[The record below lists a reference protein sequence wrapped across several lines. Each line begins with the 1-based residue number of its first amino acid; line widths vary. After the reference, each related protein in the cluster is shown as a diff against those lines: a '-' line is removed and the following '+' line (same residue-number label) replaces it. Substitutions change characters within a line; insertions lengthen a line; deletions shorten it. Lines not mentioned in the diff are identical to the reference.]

1 MRALF
6 TPIVALAITI
16 FLVQVARRVAPA
28 AGLVDSPTARKS
40 HDGDIPL
47 VGGIAI
53 FGSLFV
59 GMAFGDLFVEH
70 WPFLAAASLLV
81 MVGIWDDVSGVSPPV
96 RIFVQSLALL
106 IIATVGGVYLEDL
119 GNILPAIGVLTL
131 GWMAIPFTVFAGVGA
146 INAFN
151 LSDGVDGV
159 CGTLAL
165 VALAGLGVAAGL
177 AGKTS
182 ELMLIATLIGG
193 VVGFLVFNVRL
204 PQRKQASVFLG
215 DAGSY
220 LLGLSVMYL
229 AIRLS
234 QGPERAIQPV
244 TALWFC
250 MLPLLDTIGVLLRRL
265 RRGHSPF
272 SPDRE
277 HIHHVFLLANFSV
290 TATWIGLALVAV
302 LGAAFGLLGVFAG
315 IPESAMFAGF
325 LIISV
330 AYYGMFTRVWKALTF
345 LSRSI
350 NRRAMAKI
358 DRRLSDDRRRRS
370 EIYYV
375 DGIPKERRSGT
386 ERRENGGDRRNGEED
401 AGATIV
407 ELEQS
412 RRESLPSD
420 TDSDTD
426 AEKAA
431 RISSGFATRNRAL
444 YD

>member
-1 MRALF
+1 MLM
-6 TPIVALAITI
+6 PIVALAITI

-28 AGLVDSPTARKS
+28 VGLIDAPCARKS
-40 HDGDIPL
+40 HEGEIPL

-59 GMAFGDLFVEH
+59 GMAAGDLFVDH
-70 WPFLAAASLLV
+70 WPFIAAASLLV
-81 MVGIWDDVSGVSPPV
+81 MVGVRDDVSGVSPPV
-96 RIFVQSLALL
+96 RLVVQSLALL
-106 IIATVGGVYLEDL
+106 IIAAVGGVYLEDL
-119 GNILPAIGVLTL
+119 GNILPAVGVLSL

-165 VALAGLGVAAGL
+165 VALAGLGIAAGV

-182 ELMLIATLIGG
+182 ELLLIATLIGG

-204 PQRKQASVFLG
+204 PRRQQASVFLG

-250 MLPLLDTIGVLLRRL
+250 ILPLLDTIGVLLRRL
-265 RRGHSPF
+265 RRGRSPF

-277 HIHHVFLLANFSV
+277 HIHHVFLLAKFSV
-290 TATWIGLALVAV
+290 TATWIGLTLVAV

-315 IPESAMFAGF
+315 IPESVMFAGF
-325 LIISV
+325 LIVSV

-350 NRRAMAKI
+350 NRRTMAKI
-358 DRRLSDDRRRRS
+358 DRRVSVDRRQRS

-375 DGIPKERRSGT
+375 DGIPKERRSGA
-386 ERRENGGDRRNGEED
+386 ERRRNGGDRRNGED
-401 AGATIV
+401 KTGATIV
-407 ELEQS
+407 ELELSQH
-412 RRESLPSD
+412 ETMPED
-420 TDSDTD
+420 QDQ
-426 AEKAA
+426 AA
-431 RISSGFATRNRAL
+431 RIAAESRPDKRAL
-444 YD
+444 YN

>member
-1 MRALF
+1 ML

-28 AGLVDSPTARKS
+28 VGLIDSPCARKS
-40 HDGDIPL
+40 HEGEIPL

-59 GMAFGDLFVEH
+59 GMASGDLFVDH

-81 MVGIWDDVSGVSPPV
+81 IVGVWDDVSGVSALV
-96 RIFVQSLALL
+96 RLVVQSLALL
-106 IIATVGGVYLEDL
+106 IIAAVGGVYIEDL
-119 GNILPAIGVLTL
+119 GNILPAIGVLNL

-151 LSDGVDGV
+151 MSDGVDGV

-165 VALAGLGVAAGL
+165 VALAGLGVAAGV
-177 AGKTS
+177 AGNTS
-182 ELMLIATLIGG
+182 EFMLIAALIGG
-193 VVGFLVFNVRL
+193 VVGFLFFNVRL
-204 PQRKQASVFLG
+204 PHRSQASVFLG

-220 LLGLSVMYL
+220 LLGLAVMYL

-234 QGPERAIQPV
+234 QGPDRAIQPV
-244 TALWFC
+244 TALWLC
-250 MLPLLDTIGVLLRRL
+250 MLPLLDTIGMLLRRL
-265 RRGHSPF
+265 RLGRSPF
-272 SPDRE
+272 NPDRE
-277 HIHHVFLLANFSV
+277 HIHHVFLLAKFSV
-290 TATWIGLALVAV
+290 TATWIGLTLVAV

-315 IPESAMFAGF
+315 IPDSVMFAGF

-350 NRRAMAKI
+350 NRRALAKM
-358 DRRLSDDRRRRS
+358 DRRVGTERRMRS

-375 DGIPKERRSGT
+375 DGIPKERRSG
-386 ERRENGGDRRNGEED
+386 
-401 AGATIV
+401 
-407 ELEQS
+407 
-412 RRESLPSD
+412 SD
-420 TDSDTD
+420 
-426 AEKAA
+426 
-431 RISSGFATRNRAL
+431 
-444 YD
+444 

>member
-1 MRALF
+1 MKAMLM
-6 TPIVALAITI
+6 PIVALAFTI

-28 AGLVDSPTARKS
+28 VGLVDSPTARKS
-40 HDGDIPL
+40 HQGNVPL

-53 FGSLFV
+53 FGALFFV
-59 GMAFGDLFVEH
+59 AAFGGLIADH
-70 WPFLAAASLLV
+70 GSFLAAASLLV

-96 RIFVQSLALL
+96 RFVAQSLAML
-106 IIATVGGVYLEDL
+106 ILAIAGGVYLADL
-119 GNILPAIGVLTL
+119 GSLLPGIGVLTL

-165 VALAGLGVAAGL
+165 VALAGLGVAAGM

-182 ELMLIATLIGG
+182 ELLLITILIGG
-193 VVGFLVFNVRL
+193 IVGFLVFNVRL
-204 PQRKQASVFLG
+204 PQRRQASVFLG
-215 DAGSY
+215 DSGSY
-220 LLGLSVMYL
+220 LLGLSVMYV

-272 SPDRE
+272 NPDRE
-277 HIHHVFLLANFSV
+277 HIHHVFLLAKFSV

-302 LGAAFGLLGVFAG
+302 LGTAFGLLGVVAG
-315 IPESAMFAGF
+315 IPDSVMFAGF
-325 LIISV
+325 VMISV
-330 AYYGMFTRVWKALTF
+330 LYYGMFTRVWQALTF

-350 NRRAMAKI
+350 NRRALVKI
-358 DRRLSDDRRRRS
+358 DRRVGTERRLRS
-370 EIYYV
+370 EIYHI

-386 ERRENGGDRRNGEED
+386 ERRNNNGDRRNGEEGTD
-401 AGATIV
+401 ATIV
-407 ELEQS
+407 NLKQKQS
-412 RRESLPSD
+412 QHESLSPD
-420 TDSDTD
+420 TGT
-426 AEKAA
+426 EKAA
-431 RISSGFATRNRAL
+431 QISSGFAAGNRAL
-444 YD
+444 HD

>member
-1 MRALF
+1 M
-6 TPIVALAITI
+6 PIVALAITI

-28 AGLVDSPTARKS
+28 VGLIDAPCARKS
-40 HDGDIPL
+40 HEGEIPL

-59 GMAFGDLFVEH
+59 GMAAGDLFVDH
-70 WPFLAAASLLV
+70 WPFIAAASLLV
-81 MVGIWDDVSGVSPPV
+81 MVGVRDDVSGVSPPV
-96 RIFVQSLALL
+96 RLVVQSLALL
-106 IIATVGGVYLEDL
+106 IIAAVGGVYLEDL
-119 GNILPAIGVLTL
+119 GNILPAVGVLSL

-165 VALAGLGVAAGL
+165 VALAGLGIAAGV

-182 ELMLIATLIGG
+182 ELLLIATLIGG

-204 PQRKQASVFLG
+204 PQRQQASVFLG

-250 MLPLLDTIGVLLRRL
+250 ILPLLDTIGVLLRRL
-265 RRGHSPF
+265 RRGRSPF

-277 HIHHVFLLANFSV
+277 HIHHVFLLAKFSV
-290 TATWIGLALVAV
+290 TATWIGLTLVAV

-315 IPESAMFAGF
+315 IPESVMFAGF
-325 LIISV
+325 LIVSV

-350 NRRAMAKI
+350 NRRALAKM
-358 DRRLSDDRRRRS
+358 DRRVGGERRLRS

-375 DGIPKERRSGT
+375 DGIPKERRSGA
-386 ERRENGGDRRNGEED
+386 ERRHNNGDRRNGED
-401 AGATIV
+401 NVGATIV
-407 ELEQS
+407 ELDQS
-412 RRESLPSD
+412 HYETVPED
-420 TDSDTD
+420 QD
-426 AEKAA
+426 KAA
-431 RISSGFATRNRAL
+431 RIAAESSPGKRAL
-444 YD
+444 YN

>member
-1 MRALF
+1 LRAIL

-28 AGLVDSPTARKS
+28 VGLIDSPCARKS
-40 HDGDIPL
+40 HEGEIPL

-59 GMAFGDLFVEH
+59 GMASGGLFADH

-81 MVGIWDDVSGVSPPV
+81 MVGVWDDVSGISPPV
-96 RIFVQSLALL
+96 RLVAQSLALL
-106 IIATVGGVYLEDL
+106 IITAVGGVYLEDV
-119 GNILPAIGVLTL
+119 GSILPAIGVLSL

-151 LSDGVDGV
+151 FSDGVDGV

-165 VALAGLGVAAGL
+165 VALAGLGIAAGM

-182 ELMLIATLIGG
+182 ELLLITALIGG
-193 VVGFLVFNVRL
+193 VVGFLFFNVRL
-204 PQRKQASVFLG
+204 PRRPQASVFLG

-234 QGPERAIQPV
+234 QGPDRAIQPV
-244 TALWFC
+244 TALWLC
-250 MLPLLDTIGVLLRRL
+250 MLPLLDTIGMLLRRL
-265 RRGHSPF
+265 RRGRSPF

-277 HIHHVFLLANFSV
+277 HIHHVFLLAKFSV
-290 TATWIGLALVAV
+290 TATWIGLTLVAV
-302 LGAAFGLLGVFAG
+302 VGAAFGLLGVFAG
-315 IPESAMFAGF
+315 IPDSVMFAGF
-325 LIISV
+325 VIISV

-350 NRRAMAKI
+350 NRRAVVKM
-358 DRRLSDDRRRRS
+358 DRRVGTERRVRS

-375 DGIPKERRSGT
+375 DGIPKERRSGSD
-386 ERRENGGDRRNGEED
+386 RRNSSRDRRNGEDD
-401 AGATIV
+401 ADATIV
-407 ELEQS
+407 ELEQNQH
-412 RRESLPSD
+412 ESMPEDRAALIG
-420 TDSDTD
+420 
-426 AEKAA
+426 AEGSAA
-431 RISSGFATRNRAL
+431 GNRAL
-444 YD
+444 YN

>member
-1 MRALF
+1 VRAML

-28 AGLVDSPTARKS
+28 VGLIDSPCARKS
-40 HDGDIPL
+40 HEGEIPL

-59 GMAFGDLFVEH
+59 GMAFGDLFVDH

-96 RIFVQSLALL
+96 RLVVQSLALL
-106 IIATVGGVYLEDL
+106 IIAAVGGVYLEDL
-119 GNILPAIGVLTL
+119 GNIFPAIGVLTL

-165 VALAGLGVAAGL
+165 VALAGLGVAAGM

-182 ELMLIATLIGG
+182 ELLLIATLIGG
-193 VVGFLVFNVRL
+193 VVGFLVFNVRV
-204 PQRKQASVFLG
+204 PQRRQASVFLG

-265 RRGHSPF
+265 RRGRSPF
-272 SPDRE
+272 NPDRE
-277 HIHHVFLLANFSV
+277 HIHHVFLLAKFSV
-290 TATWIGLALVAV
+290 TATWIGLMLVAV
-302 LGAAFGLLGVFAG
+302 LGAAFGWLGVVAG
-315 IPESAMFAGF
+315 IPESVMFAGF

-350 NRRAMAKI
+350 NRRALAKI
-358 DRRLSDDRRRRS
+358 DRRVSVDRRQQS

-375 DGIPKERRSGT
+375 DGIPKERRSGL
-386 ERRENGGDRRNGEED
+386 ERRRNGGDRRNGED
-401 AGATIV
+401 DVRATIGK
-407 ELEQS
+407 LEQGQND
-412 RRESLPSD
+412 SLPD
-420 TDSDTD
+420 DQDQ
-426 AEKAA
+426 AA
-431 RISSGFATRNRAL
+431 RVGAESAAGKRAV
-444 YD
+444 YN

>member
-1 MRALF
+1 ML
-6 TPIVALAITI
+6 TPIVALATTI

-28 AGLVDSPTARKS
+28 AGLIDYPSARKS
-40 HDGDIPL
+40 HAGQIPL

-53 FGSLFV
+53 FGSMFVGIASGGLFV
-59 GMAFGDLFVEH
+59 DH

-81 MVGIWDDVSGVSPPV
+81 MVGIWDDVSDVSPPV
-96 RIFVQSLALL
+96 RIAVQSLALL
-106 IIATVGGVYLEDL
+106 IITAVGGVYLEDL
-119 GNILPAIGVLTL
+119 GSILPATGVLNL

-165 VALAGLGVAAGL
+165 VALAGLGIAAGM

-182 ELMLIATLIGG
+182 ELLLIATLIGG

-204 PQRKQASVFLG
+204 SQRRQASVFLG

-265 RRGHSPF
+265 QRGYSPF
-272 SPDRE
+272 NPDRE
-277 HIHHVFLLANFSV
+277 HIHHVFLLAGFSV
-290 TATWIGLALVAV
+290 TATWIGLALVAI
-302 LGAAFGLLGVFAG
+302 LGTAFGLLGVVAG
-315 IPESAMFAGF
+315 IPESVMFAGF

-350 NRRAMAKI
+350 NRRALVKL
-358 DRRLSDDRRRRS
+358 DRRVGTERRLRS
-370 EIYYV
+370 GVYYV
-375 DGIPKERRSGT
+375 DGIPNERRSGT
-386 ERRENGGDRRNGEED
+386 ERRDNNGDRRNGEDD

-412 RRESLPSD
+412 
-420 TDSDTD
+420 
-426 AEKAA
+426 
-431 RISSGFATRNRAL
+431 
-444 YD
+444 

>member
-1 MRALF
+1 MRAML

-16 FLVQVARRVAPA
+16 FLVQMARRVAPA
-28 AGLVDSPTARKS
+28 AGLIDSPTARKS
-40 HDGDIPL
+40 HEGNIPL

-59 GMAFGDLFVEH
+59 GILLGDLFVDH

-81 MVGIWDDVSGVSPPV
+81 TVGVWDDVSGVSPPV
-96 RIFVQSLALL
+96 RLTVQSLAIL
-106 IIATVGGVYLEDL
+106 IIATFGGVYLADL
-119 GNILPAIGVLTL
+119 GNILPGVGVFSL
-131 GWMAIPFTVFAGVGA
+131 GWMAIPVTVFAGVGA

-165 VALAGLGVAAGL
+165 VALAGLGVAAGM

-182 ELMLIATLIGG
+182 ELLLIATLIGG
-193 VVGFLVFNVRL
+193 VVGFLIFNVRV
-204 PQRKQASVFLG
+204 PQRRQASVFLG

-220 LLGLSVMYL
+220 LLGLCVVYL

-234 QGPERAIQPV
+234 QGPGRAIEPV

-250 MLPLLDTIGVLLRRL
+250 MLPLLDTIGVLLRRV

-272 SPDRE
+272 NPDRE
-277 HIHHVFLLANFSV
+277 HIHHVLLLAKFSV
-290 TATWIGLALVAV
+290 QATWIGLALVAV
-302 LGAAFGLLGVFAG
+302 LGAAFGLLGIVAG
-315 IPESAMFAGF
+315 IPDSVMFAGF
-325 LIISV
+325 LTISV
-330 AYYGMFTRVWKALTF
+330 LYYGMFTRVWQALTF

-350 NRRAMAKI
+350 NRRAPVKV
-358 DRRLSDDRRRRS
+358 DRRVGAERRVRS
-370 EIYYV
+370 EIYYI

-386 ERRENGGDRRNGEED
+386 ERRNNNGGRRNGEERTD
-401 AGATIV
+401 ATIV
-407 ELEQS
+407 DLKQGHYETLQ
-412 RRESLPSD
+412 P
-420 TDSDTD
+420 DSGT
-426 AEKAA
+426 EKAA
-431 RISSGFATRNRAL
+431 KVGSGFVPGRSAL

>member
-1 MRALF
+1 MRAMLM
-6 TPIVALAITI
+6 PLVALAITI

-28 AGLVDSPTARKS
+28 VGLIDSPCARKS
-40 HDGDIPL
+40 HEGEIPL

-53 FGSLFV
+53 FGSLLIA
-59 GMAFGDLFVEH
+59 MASADLFVDH
-70 WPFLAAASLLV
+70 WPFFAAASLLV
-81 MVGIWDDVSGVSPPV
+81 LIGAWDDISGVSPPV
-96 RIFVQSLALL
+96 RLVVQSLALL
-106 IIATVGGVYLEDL
+106 IITAVGGVYLEDL
-119 GNILPAIGVLTL
+119 GNIFPAIGVLSL

-165 VALAGLGVAAGL
+165 VALAGLGIAAGV
-177 AGKTS
+177 AGQTS
-182 ELMLIATLIGG
+182 ELLLIATLIGG

-204 PQRKQASVFLG
+204 PQRRQASVFLG

-250 MLPLLDTIGVLLRRL
+250 ILPLLDTIGVLLRRL
-265 RRGHSPF
+265 RRGRSPF

-277 HIHHVFLLANFSV
+277 HIHHVFLLAKFSV
-290 TATWIGLALVAV
+290 TATWIGLTLVAV

-315 IPESAMFAGF
+315 IPESVMFAGF
-325 LIISV
+325 LIVSV

-350 NRRAMAKI
+350 NRRTMAKI
-358 DRRLSDDRRRRS
+358 DRRVSVDRRQRS

-375 DGIPKERRSGT
+375 DGIPKERRSGA
-386 ERRENGGDRRNGEED
+386 ERRRNGGDRRNGED
-401 AGATIV
+401 KTGATIV
-407 ELEQS
+407 ELELSQH
-412 RRESLPSD
+412 ETMPED
-420 TDSDTD
+420 QDQ
-426 AEKAA
+426 AA
-431 RISSGFATRNRAL
+431 RIAAESRPDKRAL
-444 YD
+444 YN